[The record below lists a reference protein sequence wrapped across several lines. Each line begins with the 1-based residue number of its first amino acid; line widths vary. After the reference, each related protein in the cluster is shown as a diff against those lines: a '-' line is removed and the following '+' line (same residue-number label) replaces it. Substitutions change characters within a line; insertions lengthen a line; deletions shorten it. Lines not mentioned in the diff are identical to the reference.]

1 MGFRADIEDISKA
14 ALEYL
19 KRNVDGCKLHVV
31 ECLSLLFGDVICVFV
46 LSMFLFVAYL
56 ALMVLVAILLMP
68 LVGLP
73 LSIVAV
79 AVLLLLTARVVYLLR
94 ECLFVD
100 RMVRRFVKIF
110 FKEMEGD
117 EK

>member
-1 MGFRADIEDISKA
+1 MGFKAGIEEISKA

-31 ECLSLLFGDVICVFV
+31 ECLSLLFGDVLCAFV
-46 LSMFLFVAYL
+46 LSMFLFVVYL
-56 ALMVLVAILLMP
+56 TLMVLVAILLMP

-79 AVLLLLTARVVYLLR
+79 AVLLLLTAWVVYLLR

-110 FKEMEGD
+110 FKEMEGN

>member
-1 MGFRADIEDISKA
+1 MGIRADIEDISKA
-14 ALEYL
+14 ALDYL
-19 KRNVDGCKLHVV
+19 KRNVDGCKLRMV

-56 ALMVLVAILLMP
+56 ALMVLIAILLMP
-68 LVGLP
+68 LIGFP

-79 AVLLLLTARVVYLLR
+79 AVLLLLSAWVVYVLR
-94 ECLFVD
+94 ERLFVD
-100 RMVRRFVKIF
+100 RMVSHFVKIF
-110 FKEMEGD
+110 FEDKNKN

>member
-73 LSIVAV
+73 MSIVAV
-79 AVLLLLTARVVYLLR
+79 AVLLLLTAWVVYLLR
-94 ECLFVD
+94 ERLFVD

-110 FKEMEGD
+110 FKEMEGN

>member
-79 AVLLLLTARVVYLLR
+79 AVLLLLTAWVVYLLR

-110 FKEMEGD
+110 FKEMEGN

>member
-68 LVGLP
+68 LVGPP

-79 AVLLLLTARVVYLLR
+79 AVLLLLTAWVVYLLR
-94 ECLFVD
+94 ERLFVD

-110 FKEMEGD
+110 FKEMEGN

>member
-1 MGFRADIEDISKA
+1 MGFRADIENISKD

-79 AVLLLLTARVVYLLR
+79 AVLLLLTAWVVYLLR

-110 FKEMEGD
+110 FKEMEGN

>member
-56 ALMVLVAILLMP
+56 ALMVLVAILLTP
-68 LVGLP
+68 VIGFP

-79 AVLLLLTARVVYLLR
+79 AVLLLLTAWVVYLLR
-94 ECLFVD
+94 ERLFVD
-100 RMVRRFVKIF
+100 RMVRHFIKIF
-110 FKEMEGD
+110 FD
-117 EK
+117 EKGRDEK

>member
-1 MGFRADIEDISKA
+1 MGFKAGIEEISKA

-79 AVLLLLTARVVYLLR
+79 AVLLLLTAWVVYLLR
-94 ECLFVD
+94 ERLFVD

-110 FKEMEGD
+110 FKETEGD